1 MQDAT
6 KAGTPSNGNRTINAF
21 TMRVSSYQILSYML
35 LLLQT
40 AVYYFCVQPLL
51 KIEEQWLGFL

>member
-1 MQDAT
+1 
-6 KAGTPSNGNRTINAF
+6 
-21 TMRVSSYQILSYML
+21 ML

-51 KIEEQWLGFL
+51 KIEEQWLGFLVAKTIALALTLITGIVASCIDPSA